1 LGKIFNAL
9 EKFAKE
15 SGNAKSNAGR
25 KSYYD
30 VLMQFDQ
37 ATGKIN
43 IDNPEVAGDSTGL
56 KRLMTYGLVRANGT
70 LTPAGRAKYEEM
82 KSRPEK
88 PQPSRAIR
96 AAAVRPEKE
105 IRKEKPFKKPAR
117 LEASDWAIL
126 LKYDRKTGNLLK
138 YDPQSGRLDESSV
151 ALLRNPAL
159 IQRFID
165 NNWILPGGWLTP
177 QAKEECAR
185 IEEKLRQKRVVQAEE
200 TAVPAKA
207 ATPPAGDRSLQKSP
221 ASVKLSATDMEAL
234 MDFDPQTRKLNTKN
248 RLILKDPQIIK
259 RLLESGMIAADG
271 KLTPR
276 AMVRCRVLSSER
288 QKPEGQTAASMQKES
303 TGAKPAAPADREQA
317 RAGAEGFGFRKLKVI
332 HLKKEGQK
340 VKKAAKEPVKQ
351 AEGSEPAVKER
362 ETTAPAAQKT
372 PAAKNALKDA
382 LEVARVRAAAPD
394 LQKPARKA
402 PDPEPVA
409 KPPAATE
416 KPPETGAAAIPGRP
430 QTAPVA
436 VQQGYDRNA
445 LDKNLV
451 ALLDPQSFEAEQFK
465 ILRTNML
472 FPESGRSPRLVMVTS
487 ALPGEGKSF
496 VAANLAVSVA
506 QHVNWN
512 VLLIDCDLRR
522 PSIHRQFGYQESPGL
537 SDYLS
542 NGISLQPLL
551 LKTRIDNLTILP
563 SGKPPRNPSELLS
576 SDRMSALLKEVA
588 ARYQDRLIIIDSP
601 PPRMAA
607 ESGALARLVD
617 GIVLVVKYASTPRE
631 AVSDLIDKIGKEKVL
646 GAIINRFEA
655 RSPFYKSHYYGK

>member
-1 LGKIFNAL
+1 
-9 EKFAKE
+9 
-15 SGNAKSNAGR
+15 
-25 KSYYD
+25 
-30 VLMQFDQ
+30 M
-37 ATGKIN
+37 
-43 IDNPEVAGDSTGL
+43 
-56 KRLMTYGLVRANGT
+56 
-70 LTPAGRAKYEEM
+70 
-82 KSRPEK
+82 
-88 PQPSRAIR
+88 
-96 AAAVRPEKE
+96 
-105 IRKEKPFKKPAR
+105 
-117 LEASDWAIL
+117 
-126 LKYDRKTGNLLK
+126 
-138 YDPQSGRLDESSV
+138 
-151 ALLRNPAL
+151 
-159 IQRFID
+159 
-165 NNWILPGGWLTP
+165 
-177 QAKEECAR
+177 
-185 IEEKLRQKRVVQAEE
+185 
-200 TAVPAKA
+200 
-207 ATPPAGDRSLQKSP
+207 AGDR
-221 ASVKLSATDMEAL
+221 AGGGVA
-234 MDFDPQTRKLNTKN
+234 RN
-248 RLILKDPQIIK
+248 RP
-259 RLLESGMIAADG
+259 RALESVS
-271 KLTPR
+271 TPY
-276 AMVRCRVLSSER
+276 SSPPEPGVV
-288 QKPEGQTAASMQKES
+288 KPDL
-303 TGAKPAAPADREQA
+303 PR
-317 RAGAEGFGFRKLKVI
+317 
-332 HLKKEGQK
+332 
-340 VKKAAKEPVKQ
+340 
-351 AEGSEPAVKER
+351 
-362 ETTAPAAQKT
+362 
-372 PAAKNALKDA
+372 
-382 LEVARVRAAAPD
+382 RVRAAAPD
-394 LQKPARKA
+394 LQKPAKKA

-465 ILRTNML
+465 ILRTNLL